1 MAFQGV
7 QKVRKAEHR
16 GRRGPQK
23 TQRKALVTEGQGA
36 TQQFS
41 QQFSAP
47 SVGFLCPLCSC
58 LRAVICFVL
67 VLFVLPLGA
76 AHPQRVVSQAVG
88 TDELLLA
95 LADPG
100 QIAALSHISHDA
112 EFSPVATEARRFPA
126 LKDSDAESV
135 LRFRPDLVLAASFT
149 RPETLAL
156 LKRAGVHL
164 VVLDRF
170 DSLEDIYA
178 SLRILGREL
187 GQEARAEAVI
197 TQCRSRVEALA
208 ARLKGVRAVRVLS
221 AGVYPF
227 TSGTGTTF
235 QDLCDHAGALNVA
248 AEAGLKGH
256 APTPSE
262 SLLTWNI
269 EVLVASGEGDLRA
282 RLGTM
287 PHYRALPAFKAGRIV
302 VIPDAMMSSLS
313 HHRIAT
319 YEALARALHPER
331 FR

>member
-1 MAFQGV
+1 MVPGHPTKRGLILKPQMT
-7 QKVRKAEHR
+7 QMTQIKAKREWR
-16 GRRGPQK
+16 
-23 TQRKALVTEGQGA
+23 GA
-36 TQQFS
+36 TAHWPLFIC
-41 QQFSAP
+41 AICDIC
-47 SVGFLCPLCSC
+47 GFKFQSFLFLLLLLLPQPLT
-58 LRAVICFVL
+58 
-67 VLFVLPLGA
+67 A

-95 LADPG
+95 LADPN
-100 QIAALSHISHDA
+100 QIAALSHISHEA
-112 EFSPVATEARRFPA
+112 EFSPVAAEAKRFPA

-156 LKRAGVHL
+156 LKRAGVRL

-170 DSLEDIYA
+170 DTLADVYA

-197 TQCRSRVEALA
+197 AQSQGRVEALA
-208 ARLKGVRAVRVLS
+208 ARLKGVRPVRVLS
-221 AGVYPF
+221 AGIYPF
-227 TSGTGTTF
+227 TSGSGTTF
-235 QDLCDHAGALNVA
+235 QDLCEHVGAVNVA

-262 SLLTWNI
+262 TLLVWNI
-269 EVLVASGEGDLRA
+269 EVLVAAGDDGVRA
-282 RLGTM
+282 QLAAI
-287 PHYRALPAFKAGRIV
+287 PHYRLLPAFKAGHLV
-302 VIPDAMMSSLS
+302 VIPGPMMSSVS
-313 HHRIAT
+313 HHRIAA

>member
-1 MAFQGV
+1 MA
-7 QKVRKAEHR
+7 R
-16 GRRGPQK
+16 
-23 TQRKALVTEGQGA
+23 
-36 TQQFS
+36 FS
-41 QQFSAP
+41 
-47 SVGFLCPLCSC
+47 LCRL
-58 LRAVICFVL
+58 LTLLMLA
-67 VLFVLPLGA
+67 LPLLA

-100 QIAALSHISHDA
+100 QIAALSHISHEA
-112 EFSPVATEARRFPA
+112 EFSPVAAEARRFPA

-156 LKRAGVHL
+156 LKRAGVRL

-170 DSLEDIYA
+170 DSLEDVYT

-197 TQCRSRVEALA
+197 AQSRGRVDALA
-208 ARLKGVRAVRVLS
+208 ARLRGVRPVRVLS
-221 AGVYPF
+221 ASVYPF

-235 QDLCDHAGALNVA
+235 QDLCEHAGALNVA

-262 SLLTWNI
+262 ALLTWRV
-269 EVLVASGEGDLRA
+269 EVLVATPGRA
-282 RLGTM
+282 IR
-287 PHYRALPAFKAGRIV
+287 Y
-302 VIPDAMMSSLS
+302 
-313 HHRIAT
+313 T
-319 YEALARALHPER
+319 Y
-331 FR
+331 